1 MPITAQFLK
10 NIMTEA
16 RPIIERQMDDA
27 KLIAGF
33 RTVVANNGGDW
44 GALKALIKAHIEDEN
59 DETGDGKRVQ
69 KILEKADS
77 STAYADMLGL
87 ANMNEKNFSDDQS
100 SDPVAAKLVEQVA
113 KGMQTAAGRAA
124 LVTALD
130 VMIEREEA
138 ETNSPETATRLGQ
151 DVQSPRQCTSAPE
164 NLDVTAGETATN
176 SETHQRPSNNDEPSP
191 EAGPQAEASLAG
203 TGTGT
208 LAGREGR
215 SEGEAASADLPTDFQ
230 PPAFLTK
237 QKTIADYRPHCLH
250 PEACGA
256 SGLNHCY
263 RCAKAAGDVEA
274 A

>member
-10 NIMTEA
+10 GIMTEA

-44 GALKALIKAHIEDEN
+44 GALKALIKAHIEDDN

-100 SDPVAAKLVEQVA
+100 FDPVAAKLVEQVA
-113 KGMQTAAGRAA
+113 KGMQTAAGRSA

-176 SETHQRPSNNDEPSP
+176 EPETAAEVAGDYLREPV
-191 EAGPQAEASLAG
+191 AAEQG
-203 TGTGT
+203 QII
-208 LAGREGR
+208 REGDAPR
-215 SEGEAASADLPTDFQ
+215 ETGRLGGVASSPDTDFQ

-237 QKTIADYRPHCLH
+237 QKTIADYRPNCLN
-250 PEACGA
+250 PEACCA
-256 SGLNHCY
+256 SGLNHCF
-263 RCAKAAGDVEA
+263 RCAKAAGDAEA

>member
-1 MPITAQFLK
+1 MERILRLQAQ
-10 NIMTEA
+10 I
-16 RPIIERQMDDA
+16 DDI
-27 KLIAGF
+27 K
-33 RTVVANNGGDW
+33 GDIREIY
-44 GALKALIKAHIEDEN
+44 AE
-59 DETGDGKRVQ
+59 
-69 KILEKADS
+69 EKADGGDK
-77 STAYADMLGL
+77 TAMGAAISYIRKREKDGSALAEREAMVDVYLAAYEGPRAHTHTREAKSYAEAKGI
-87 ANMNEKNFSDDQS
+87 
-100 SDPVAAKLVEQVA
+100 DPRLVETIV
-113 KGMQTAAGRAA
+113 KGVQTDIGRAA

-176 SETHQRPSNNDEPSP
+176 SEMHQRPSNNDEPSP

-237 QKTIADYRPHCLH
+237 QKTIADYRPNCLN
-250 PEACGA
+250 PEACGS
-256 SGLNHCY
+256 SGLNHCF
-263 RCAKAAGDVEA
+263 RCAKAAGDAEA